1 MEDKVL
7 KLEKEL
13 ESLEKS
19 NPSLYIKEIKQIK
32 KNAIKLEIDIN
43 KLLSDDNNSHSDES
57 SDFNDLESDFDI
69 DNEINVY
76 SNLIKTLNDDNINN
90 KSIEELSNIL
100 IQIEK
105 IEKNII
111 NYQTLKVELDI
122 KTV

>member
-19 NPSLYIKEIKQIK
+19 NPSLYIKDIKQIK

-43 KLLSDDNNSHSDES
+43 KLLSDEHSSNSDES
-57 SDFNDLESDFDI
+57 SEFNDLEPDFDI
-69 DNEINVY
+69 DNEINIY
-76 SNLIKTLNDDNINN
+76 SKLVKTLNDDNINN

>member
-19 NPSLYIKEIKQIK
+19 NASLYIKEIKQIK

>member
-7 KLEKEL
+7 KLEQEL

-43 KLLSDDNNSHSDES
+43 KLLSDENDSNSNES
-57 SDFNDLESDFDI
+57 EDFNDLESDFDI
-69 DNEINVY
+69 DNEINLY
-76 SNLIKTLNDDNINN
+76 SKLVKTLNDDNMNN

-122 KTV
+122 KTI